1 MQQSRARKDPLG
13 LPAVFK
19 NPTGFRVEEPW
30 GQEAADRLPADPTL
44 PGLGKN
50 PHSFAAARARRDR
63 EVYWRR
69 CPHDADPP
77 GAFIF
82 GHTYAA
88 GPWGLSEGGRL
99 SDADRPPGLL
109 GLPPGGKNLRY
120 FCGMHARCPVR
131 GLGRASQSF
140 YFDHPPEQR
149 TVWFSSATRAE
160 PAPSPPMRNLR
171 RLAHL
176 TALGFAEPLSGV

>member
-1 MQQSRARKDPLG
+1 MPLAIGIRPEQGSLPRQSPRAASARNKLCLFPCLLADEVQQSRARKDPLR

-19 NPTGFRVEEPW
+19 NPTGLRVEGPR
-30 GQEAADRLPADPTL
+30 GQEAAVRLPADPTL

-50 PHSFAAARARRDR
+50 LHSFAAARARRDR
-63 EVYWRR
+63 EVYCRR

-109 GLPPGGKNLRY
+109 GGLPSE
-120 FCGMHARCPVR
+120 AI
-131 GLGRASQSF
+131 
-140 YFDHPPEQR
+140 
-149 TVWFSSATRAE
+149 
-160 PAPSPPMRNLR
+160 R
-171 RLAHL
+171 RLPCDYSRQQWRVPPHL
-176 TALGFAEPLSGV
+176 